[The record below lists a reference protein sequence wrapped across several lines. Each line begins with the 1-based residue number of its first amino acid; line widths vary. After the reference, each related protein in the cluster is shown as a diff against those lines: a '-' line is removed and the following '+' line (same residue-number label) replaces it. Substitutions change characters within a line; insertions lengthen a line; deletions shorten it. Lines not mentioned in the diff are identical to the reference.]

1 MNPNVKL
8 ISIEKNVG
16 FFGWRGEGR
25 SEGGGGARV
34 SNKKNLFW
42 VGGGDGVSGCI
53 GLA

>member
-1 MNPNVKL
+1 MIFFTMNPNVKL

-34 SNKKNLFW
+34 GEFF
-42 VGGGDGVSGCI
+42 C
-53 GLA
+53 